1 MNATQKIYYAL
12 GQLAY
17 LVALADGKV
26 QESEIRA
33 LHKLVINEIKKHN
46 TNFEYSDIIFNVLNE
61 EKLNP
66 DLIYEFAI
74 NELKEASEFITESI
88 KNEILS
94 VLTNI
99 ASSYD
104 NVSDEELKVIRNVEE
119 ELKKMV

>member
-88 KNEILS
+88 KN
-94 VLTNI
+94 
-99 ASSYD
+99 
-104 NVSDEELKVIRNVEE
+104 
-119 ELKKMV
+119 